1 VRTLQQAGVILAI
14 LAAAVVVVG
23 GLAAL
28 VRSIWGVAQ
37 TLRDNTKATGDLSEK
52 MEALTASIDGRFDA
66 LADRV
71 TKLEQ
76 DRQGTVR

>member
-1 VRTLQQAGVILAI
+1 VTLSQAGAAVAI
-14 LAAAVVVVG
+14 LAGAIVILG
-23 GLAAL
+23 GIAAL

-71 TKLEQ
+71 TKLEE
-76 DRQGTVR
+76 RGK

>member
-1 VRTLQQAGVILAI
+1 MSQAGAAVAI
-14 LAAAVVVVG
+14 LAGAIVILG
-23 GLAAL
+23 GIAAL

-71 TKLEQ
+71 TRLEER
-76 DRQGTVR
+76 DR

>member
-1 VRTLQQAGVILAI
+1 MSQAGAAVAI
-14 LAAAVVVVG
+14 LAGAIVILG
-23 GLAAL
+23 GIAAL

-71 TKLEQ
+71 TRLEE
-76 DRQGTVR
+76 RGK

>member
-1 VRTLQQAGVILAI
+1 VTLSQAGAAVAI
-14 LAAAVVVVG
+14 LAGAIVILG
-23 GLAAL
+23 GIAAL

-71 TKLEQ
+71 TRLEE
-76 DRQGTVR
+76 RGK

>member
-1 VRTLQQAGVILAI
+1 VTLSQAGAAVAI
-14 LAAAVVVVG
+14 LAGAIVILG
-23 GLAAL
+23 GIAAL

-71 TKLEQ
+71 TRLEER
-76 DRQGTVR
+76 DR